1 MTSKRHTTKYLNI
14 LEWSDG
20 SIHIEVVGTDR
31 NIHLLS
37 HEKDELEQYFQQ
49 KAME

>member
-1 MTSKRHTTKYLNI
+1 MSSSKRNGKYINI

-20 SIHIEVVGTDR
+20 SIHIEVLGTDR
-31 NIHLLS
+31 NIHLMS